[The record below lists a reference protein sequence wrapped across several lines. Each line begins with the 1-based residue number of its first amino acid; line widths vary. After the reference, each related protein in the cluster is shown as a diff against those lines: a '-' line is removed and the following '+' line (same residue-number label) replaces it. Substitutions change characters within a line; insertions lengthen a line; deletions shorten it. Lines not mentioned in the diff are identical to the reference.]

1 MTNIWD
7 DTGPMNDEGKSVA
20 VTSKMKQEKVAEQE
34 TIYVEP
40 LNQPLHTVQQQA
52 NRRMETSMIIKRPAI
67 EGARLRRDIYLLRSR
82 FKGDLV
88 LLLKLW
94 GFLLE

>member
-1 MTNIWD
+1 MTNTWD
-7 DTGPMNDEGKSVA
+7 DTGSTNDEGKSVA
-20 VTSKMKQEKVAEQE
+20 VGSKMKQERVAEQV

-40 LNQPLHTVQQQA
+40 LKQPLHTVQRQA
-52 NRRMETSMIIKRPAI
+52 SRRIETSIIIKRPAI
-67 EGARLRRDIYLLRSR
+67 EGTHLGRDIYLLGSR

-88 LLLKLW
+88 QLLKPW